1 MIQKILCPT
10 DLTVNS
16 RESIAYGLS
25 LARENR
31 AQLIIFHATSF
42 PCLAQYPSPELELFR
57 EWDQLV
63 SKFKVDRVLAE
74 AECKVKH
81 FLHANFGIGC
91 DGSSRKVR
99 VGLGKVAEETL
110 TAALREEVDIIIL
123 ARRNK
128 RALSQLFTRSVSA
141 TVSRSAPCPVV
152 SIGSSRFI
160 RRSAVWRLTPL
171 EEIDQRSQA

>member
-10 DLTVNS
+10 DLTANS
-16 RESIAYGLS
+16 TDSIAYGLT
-25 LARENR
+25 LAKENR

-42 PCLAQYPSPELELFR
+42 PWLAQYPCYELELFH

-81 FLHANFGIGC
+81 FLHAHFGTGY
-91 DGSSRKVR
+91 DGRSRKVR
-99 VGLGKVAEETL
+99 VGLGKVAEETV
-110 TAALREEVDIIIL
+110 TAAVQEEVDIIIL

-128 RALSQLFTRSVSA
+128 RALSQFFTRSVSA
-141 TVSRSAPCPVV
+141 NVSRNAPCPVV
-152 SIGSSRFI
+152 SIGPPQFI
-160 RRSAVWRLTPL
+160 RRSAVWRLAPL
-171 EEIDQRSQA
+171 EEIVRRSQA